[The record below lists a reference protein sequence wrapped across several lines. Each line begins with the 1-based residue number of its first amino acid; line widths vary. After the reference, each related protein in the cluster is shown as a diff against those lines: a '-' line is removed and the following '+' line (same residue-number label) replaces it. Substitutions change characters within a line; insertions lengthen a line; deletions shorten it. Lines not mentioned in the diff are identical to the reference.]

1 MRTVRCSGRLMG
13 VGCLPGGCL
22 PGGICPGV
30 RVCQGCVS
38 AQGCLP
44 EGCLPEGCTPPPL
57 WTDRH
62 LWKHNL
68 STTTVADG
76 KNNISFLNL
85 MCPLPPAHLVCGK
98 TMFSV
103 MSVCPQGRSPWLPMM
118 SLVSHKPPRL
128 YPDAEIRN
136 WITTCNPCTIDKWK
150 DCLSN
155 KSKTS
160 CTVFP
165 EKIPFSFYWI
175 IDLNY
180 YQDKRVHIL
189 WLHRTCKTKR
199 YMQYIILR
207 TINQ

>member
-1 MRTVRCSGRLMG
+1 MHSSRIRTVCCSSHRGG
-13 VGCLPGGCL
+13 GGWGCLPGGVCL
-22 PGGICPGV
+22 RG
-30 RVCQGCVS
+30 VS
-38 AQGCLP
+38 ACHGGVNLP
-44 EGCLPEGCTPPPL
+44 P
-57 WTDRH
+57 WKDRH

-85 MCPLPPAHLVCGK
+85 MCPLPSVHLVCGK

-136 WITTCNPCTIDKWK
+136 WLTTCSPCTIDKWK

-165 EKIPFSFYWI
+165 
-175 IDLNY
+175 
-180 YQDKRVHIL
+180 DKNPL
-189 WLHRTCKTKR
+189 
-199 YMQYIILR
+199 
-207 TINQ
+207 